1 MEMNMGLI
9 IQLVL
14 GAIGGNVGGALF
26 KNLSLGTVGNSIAG
40 IVGGGIGG
48 QVLQAVMGATGVGAG
63 GGMLGDV
70 AGGGIGGVVLMA
82 IIGLIKNAMTGQS
95 HRESHV

>member
-48 QVLQAVMGATGVGAG
+48 QILQAVMGATGVGAG

-70 AGGGIGGVVLMA
+70 VGGGIGGVVLMA
-82 IIGLIKNAMTGQS
+82 IVGLIKNAMTGQP
-95 HRESHV
+95 HQQSHV

>member
-1 MEMNMGLI
+1 MNMGLI

-14 GAIGGNVGGALF
+14 GAIGGNLGGALF

-48 QVLQAVMGATGVGAG
+48 QILQAVLAAMGVDVSGTL
-63 GGMLGDV
+63 GMVGDV
-70 AGGGIGGVVLMA
+70 AGGGVGGIVVMA
-82 IIGLIKNAMTGQS
+82 IVGLIKNMMTTQP
-95 HRESHV
+95 HQQAHT

>member
-1 MEMNMGLI
+1 MMGLI

-26 KNLSLGTVGNSIAG
+26 RNLSLGTLGNSLAG

-48 QVLQAVMGATGVGAG
+48 QILQAVAG
-63 GGMLGDV
+63 SMSVDAAGGMLGNV
-70 AGGGIGGVVLMA
+70 VGGGVGGIVVMA
-82 IIGLIKNAMTGQS
+82 IVGLIKNAMSTHAHEHS
-95 HRESHV
+95 HT